1 KEKSTEAVL
10 EGLQTQIQALEK
22 YMINTEER
30 KRRFVT
36 NFVGFTIGAY
46 IVGLGLWYFFYFPQ
60 TLQECIFYLVP
71 LLLFPILIILLRRL
85 FTWYFQRKLNK
96 NGDKLT
102 KLKEDKR
109 VLLEQ
114 VMDKETYKV
123 ALNLLERFGD
133 KKQLRLSSGLQTP
146 NRNSLAGRSPQ
157 PAARAAA
164 IGQPSQQQQR
174 SLTPYTSVYRNNNN
188 NSSTSMNR
196 SVISS
201 HSLAVTS
208 ASPQVNAMQE
218 LRRRTPFPIVDERSR
233 SAVDRI
239 VDFIVGDS
247 PHNRFGMICKECH
260 AHNGMLPKEEYE
272 YASFRCA
279 FCNVLNQARKERPVA
294 PRLSLEAPTP
304 ESTKRNESSES
315 ESSDDEESDN
325 QATVRRVLLQ
335 DVPSSSGE
343 ASASKEDL
351 EVEEREPETETPETG
366 STAVSGDVSKAEV
379 TATD

>member
-1 KEKSTEAVL
+1 KEKSTETVL

-46 IVGLGLWYFFYFPQ
+46 IVGFGLWYFFYFPP
-60 TLQECIFYLVP
+60 TLQECIVYLVP

-96 NGDKLT
+96 NGDKLA
-102 KLKEDKR
+102 KLKEEKR

-133 KKQLRLSSGLQTP
+133 KKQLRLGSGLQTP
-146 NRNSLAGRSPQ
+146 NRHSMAERSPQ

-164 IGQPSQQQQR
+164 IGQPQQQQQR

-188 NSSTSMNR
+188 ISSTSLNR

-201 HSLAVTS
+201 HSQAVTS
-208 ASPQVNAMQE
+208 ATPPVRAVQE

-233 SAVDRI
+233 SAMDRI

-247 PHNRFGMICKECH
+247 PQNRFGMICKECF

-279 FCNVLNQARKERPVA
+279 FCSALNQARKERPVA

-304 ESTKRNESSES
+304 TKRNESSES
-315 ESSDDEESDN
+315 ESSDDESEK
-325 QATVRRVLLQ
+325 QAPVRRVLLQ
-335 DVPSSSGE
+335 EVPSSQGDID
-343 ASASKEDL
+343 ASYLKEDL
-351 EVEEREPETETPETG
+351 ETEEREPEIETPETG
-366 STAVSGDVSKAEV
+366 STDAAASDDVSQA
-379 TATD
+379 